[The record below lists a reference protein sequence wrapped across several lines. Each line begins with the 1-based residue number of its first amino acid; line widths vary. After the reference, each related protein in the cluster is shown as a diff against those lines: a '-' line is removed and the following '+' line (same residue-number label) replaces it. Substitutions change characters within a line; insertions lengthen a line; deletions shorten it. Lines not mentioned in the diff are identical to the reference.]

1 MSKIELINQYFK
13 LPISYNDKKME
24 LNKNIITDLELI
36 KTIDPSSTPLYHYA
50 FQPKT
55 CFGKKINEELANHYT
70 TDVLFLND
78 TQLLL
83 KNYNPVHNQVFRPD
97 FDNIINIWNE
107 IKNDTGF
114 KEKYHY
120 IDWPMWEY
128 LNNSEGFLQL
138 MSMYNLASPVISL
151 FIPIVILII
160 PFFVIKIKGLK
171 ITMTEYVEVLKL
183 IASNHAIG
191 KLFNKFDSVEMSEK
205 VYLVAS
211 ALFYLFS
218 IYQNILTC
226 IRFHDNMK
234 KIHSFIADF
243 RNYIEYSEQSMNNML
258 LYTADLKSYH
268 LFNEDIK
275 THLSILVEFKEK
287 LNRITPYK
295 LSINKIAGLGHILKC
310 FYELYNHESY
320 NTAFLYSFGFNGYI
334 DNIEGL
340 LDNIG
345 NKYMNY
351 AKFIQNKTS
360 KTGKIGKTGKR
371 TSVFNNSYYP
381 ALIFNNPIKN
391 TYKFKKNLIIT
402 GPNASGKTTNL
413 KSALINVIISQQF
426 GLGFYDSAIL
436 EPFNFIHCYLNIPDT
451 SGRDSLF
458 QAECRRCKEILD
470 IIKVNKNET
479 HFCVFDELYS
489 GTNPEEAIMSARA
502 FMSYLVKRTNV
513 TCILTTHFIQLC
525 KYLEENKN
533 IENFHMLTLK
543 EGQDFKYTYKL
554 KKGISNVKGG
564 IKVLH
569 DMNYPQEIIDNT
581 NQFSNE

>member
-1 MSKIELINQYFK
+1 MSNKIELINQHFK
-13 LPISYNDKKME
+13 LPISYNNKKIA
-24 LNKNIITDLELI
+24 LNQSIITDLELI
-36 KTIDPSSTPLYHYA
+36 KTIDPSTTPLYHYA

-55 CFGKKINEELANHYT
+55 CFGKKINEQLAQYYT
-70 TDVLFLND
+70 TDVSFLNE
-78 TQLLL
+78 TQSLLQ
-83 KNYNPVHNQVFRPD
+83 KYKSVPNQIFRPD
-97 FDNIINIWNE
+97 FDNILNIFNE

-128 LNNSEGFLQL
+128 LNNSEPFLQL
-138 MSMYNLASPVISL
+138 MSIYNLASPVISL

-160 PFFVIKIKGLK
+160 PFFVIKMKGLN
-171 ITMTEYVEVLKL
+171 ITITEYIEVLKL

-191 KLFNKFDSVEMSEK
+191 KLFTKFDNVEMTEK

-211 ALFYLFS
+211 ALFYIFS

-226 IRFHDNMK
+226 IRFHENMK
-234 KIHSFIADF
+234 KIHTFIADF
-243 RNYIEYSEQSMNNML
+243 RNYIEYSEHSMVNL
-258 LYTADLKSYH
+258 LSYTAELKTYCV
-268 LFNEDIK
+268 FNADVK

-287 LNRITPYK
+287 INKITPYK
-295 LSINKIAGLGHILKC
+295 LSIDKIAGLGHILKC
-310 FYELYNHESY
+310 FYELYNDETY
-320 NTAFLYSFGFNGYI
+320 NTSLLYSFGFCGYI

-345 NKYMNY
+345 NKFMNY
-351 AKFIQNKTS
+351 TKFIDKDL
-360 KTGKIGKTGKR
+360 KKMKKGRDR
-371 TSVFNNSYYP
+371 TTIFNNSYYP
-381 ALIFNNPIKN
+381 ALIFNNPVKN

-402 GPNASGKTTNL
+402 GPNASGKTTIL

-470 IIKVNKNET
+470 IIKVNKNDT

-502 FMSYLVKRTNV
+502 FMSYLVKRSNV
-513 TCILTTHFIQLC
+513 TCILTTHFIKLC
-525 KYLEENKN
+525 KHLEENKN
-533 IENFHMLTLK
+533 IENFHILTLK

>member
-1 MSKIELINQYFK
+1 MSNKIELINQHFK
-13 LPISYNDKKME
+13 LPISYNNKKIA
-24 LNKNIITDLELI
+24 LNQSIITDLELI
-36 KTIDPSSTPLYHYA
+36 KTIDPSTTPLYHYA

-55 CFGKKINEELANHYT
+55 CFGKKINEQLAQYYT
-70 TDVLFLND
+70 TDVSFLNE
-78 TQLLL
+78 TQSLLQ
-83 KNYNPVHNQVFRPD
+83 KYKSVPNQIFRPD
-97 FDNIINIWNE
+97 FDNILNIFNE

-128 LNNSEGFLQL
+128 LNNSEPFLQL
-138 MSMYNLASPVISL
+138 MSIYNLASPVISL

-160 PFFVIKIKGLK
+160 PFFVIKMKGLN
-171 ITMTEYVEVLKL
+171 ITITEYIEVLKL

-191 KLFNKFDSVEMSEK
+191 KLFTKFDNVEMTEK

-211 ALFYLFS
+211 ALFYIFS

-226 IRFHDNMK
+226 IRFHENMK
-234 KIHSFIADF
+234 KIHTFIADF
-243 RNYIEYSEQSMNNML
+243 RNYIEYSEHSMVNL
-258 LYTADLKSYH
+258 LSYTAELKTYCV
-268 LFNEDIK
+268 FNADVK

-287 LNRITPYK
+287 INKITPYK
-295 LSINKIAGLGHILKC
+295 LSIDKIAGLGHILKC
-310 FYELYNHESY
+310 FYELYNDETY
-320 NTAFLYSFGFNGYI
+320 NTSLLYSFGFCGYI

-345 NKYMNY
+345 NKFMNY
-351 AKFIQNKTS
+351 TKFIDKDL
-360 KTGKIGKTGKR
+360 KKMKKGRDR
-371 TSVFNNSYYP
+371 TTIFNNSYYP
-381 ALIFNNPIKN
+381 ALIFNNPVKN

-402 GPNASGKTTNL
+402 GPNASGKTTIL

-470 IIKVNKNET
+470 IIKVNKNDT

-502 FMSYLVKRTNV
+502 FMSYLVKRSNV
-513 TCILTTHFIQLC
+513 TCILTTHFIKLC
-525 KYLEENKN
+525 KHLEENKN